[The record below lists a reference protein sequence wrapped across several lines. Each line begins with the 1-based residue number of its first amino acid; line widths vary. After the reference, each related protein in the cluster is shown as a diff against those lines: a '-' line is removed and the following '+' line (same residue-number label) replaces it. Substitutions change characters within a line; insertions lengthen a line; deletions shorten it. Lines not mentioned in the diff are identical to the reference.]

1 VSGLISGMPSAS
13 GGFTFTVQVTDSAS
27 ATASKQFTLSVAA
40 GLAIVNPPTL
50 PSASLGVPYAD
61 TFQGA
66 GGTSP
71 YRWAITA
78 GTLPVGLS
86 LEPSTGTLSG
96 TPENSGEFEFTVSV
110 TDSASLVASQL
121 FNLTVATGLIIQTLS
136 PLPGG
141 ATGSHYSETLVAAG
155 GTAPYTWVVVAG
167 ELPSGLNLSPAGV
180 LSGAP
185 SVNGAF
191 TFTVKVTDQTG
202 ATASAHFSLTIGAGL
217 VISSGATLPPGT
229 LNQTYSLTLAAT
241 GGTGVYTWSITTG
254 TLAPGLALSG
264 DVITGTP
271 TAPGTF
277 NFTAK
282 VVDSAGLTATQTFSI
297 IVNAP
302 APPVNIAGVPESSTA
317 SQQIS
322 FSLSLA
328 SGYPLEIDGS
338 ITISFEPDAVA
349 PATDPAIQFSTG
361 GTKFSFK
368 IPANSTSAVPVAFQ
382 TGTVAG
388 TITLSVALQAEG
400 VDLPAPGPF
409 LIAIPRSAPSITN
422 VIVRKSSNGF
432 QVQVTG
438 FSTPR
443 ELTEADLT
451 FTPVAGANLQTT
463 SVTENLTAVAQ
474 QWYQSSASD
483 PFGSQF
489 VLILPFTA
497 TEGSIDA
504 VASVTVT
511 LKDSKGTSPA
521 MSANF

>member
-1 VSGLISGMPSAS
+1 
-13 GGFTFTVQVTDSAS
+13 
-27 ATASKQFTLSVAA
+27 
-40 GLAIVNPPTL
+40 
-50 PSASLGVPYAD
+50 
-61 TFQGA
+61 
-66 GGTSP
+66 
-71 YRWAITA
+71 
-78 GTLPVGLS
+78 
-86 LEPSTGTLSG
+86 
-96 TPENSGEFEFTVSV
+96 
-110 TDSASLVASQL
+110 
-121 FNLTVATGLIIQTLS
+121 
-136 PLPGG
+136 LPGG
-141 ATGSHYSETLVAAG
+141 ARGSHYSEALAAAG

-185 SVNGAF
+185 SASGAF

-202 ATASAHFSLTIGAGL
+202 ATASAQFSVTIGAGL

-271 TAPGTF
+271 AAPGTF

-282 VVDSAGLTATQTFSI
+282 VVDSAGLTATRTFSI
-297 IVNAP
+297 IVDAP
-302 APPVNIAGVPESSTA
+302 APPPVNIAGVPESSNA
-317 SQQIS
+317 AQQIS
-322 FSLSLA
+322 FSLALA

-338 ITISFEPDAVA
+338 ITVSFEPDAVA
-349 PATDPAIQFSTG
+349 PASDPAIQFSTG

-368 IPANSTSAVPVAFQ
+368 IPANSTSAIPVAFQ
-382 TGTVAG
+382 TGTVSG
-388 TITLSVALQAEG
+388 TIALTVAFQTGG

-451 FTPVAGANLQTT
+451 FTPAAGANLQTT

-474 QWYQSSASD
+474 QWYQSSASH

-489 VLILPFTA
+489 VLVLPFVA
-497 TEGSIDA
+497 TEGNIDA

-511 LKDSKGTSPA
+511 LKDSKGASSA
-521 MSANF
+521 VSANF